1 MNDAVSISMLR
12 SCALALLAAFA
23 LGGCSELRA
32 RHYARTGNEHFRA
45 GEFAEAV
52 RSYEAAERLA
62 PDLWVAAFNKGLA
75 CRQLILP
82 GSKSAESTRATECA
96 LNTFERLRNERPE
109 DPRGE
114 QLYVQTLFDAERFRE
129 LTELYQKR
137 LAQQPDDPLALNGI
151 IQVYT
156 RWNRPA
162 EVLHWLKQRADRMS
176 SDAEAQ
182 YSVGV
187 YVFSQLLER
196 GGGPD
201 KGSYDPR
208 AGGEPPLFS
217 VDDIMGAKRVE
228 LANSGIA
235 YLERALAIRP
245 SYREALVY
253 LNLLYRQKSFAYF
266 NRPDDWQAAVQ
277 SAESYRN
284 KAVALDASH
293 AAAR

>member
-1 MNDAVSISMLR
+1 MNDAVSISTLQ
-12 SCALALLAAFA
+12 SCALALLAACA
-23 LGGCSELRA
+23 LSGCSELRA
-32 RHYARTGNEHFRA
+32 RHNARTGNEQFRA

-62 PDLWVAAFNKGLA
+62 PDLWVAVFNKGLA

-82 GSKSAESTRATECA
+82 GSKSPVSARATECA
-96 LNTFERLRNERPE
+96 LQAFERLRNERPQ

-137 LAQQPDDPLALNGI
+137 LAQQPNDPLALNGM

-162 EVLHWLKQRADRMS
+162 DVLHWLKLRADRMPK
-176 SDAEAQ
+176 DAEAQ
-182 YSVGV
+182 YAVGV
-187 YVFSQLLER
+187 YAFSQLLER

-201 KGSYDPR
+201 KGSFDPR
-208 AGGEPPLFS
+208 AGAEPPMFS
-217 VDDIMGAKRVE
+217 VGDLIGSKRVE

-266 NRPDDWQAAVQ
+266 DRPEDWQAAVQ

-293 AAAR
+293 RAAR